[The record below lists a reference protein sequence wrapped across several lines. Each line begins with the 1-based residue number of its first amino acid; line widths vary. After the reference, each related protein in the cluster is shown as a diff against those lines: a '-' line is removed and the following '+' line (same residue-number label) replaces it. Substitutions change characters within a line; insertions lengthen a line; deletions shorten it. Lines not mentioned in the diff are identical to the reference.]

1 MPKANHAVRH
11 ARAAAAARKSLV
23 KFTAAHHDT
32 SEESAPQSVK
42 VVTVNNTTGAIHV
55 VHVVAARVNIA
66 RPICAVLLGENHP
79 AKYRMAT
86 GVGVMIVGVAVAKV
100 FGHMVEPIG
109 YAADLIGYAIHG
121 LGLTPFIEHLAKR
134 IKEANQ

>member
-1 MPKANHAVRH
+1 MQNVKTAVRH
-11 ARAAAAARKSLV
+11 ARARAAVRKSLV
-23 KFTAAHHDT
+23 EFTAAHCPSPGEPAQQAIH
-32 SEESAPQSVK
+32 
-42 VVTVNNTTGAIHV
+42 VVQVDKKTGAIHII
-55 VHVVAARVNIA
+55 HVVAQRANIA

-86 GVGVMIVGVAVAKV
+86 GVGVMVFGVAIAKV

-134 IKEANQ
+134 IKDSKA